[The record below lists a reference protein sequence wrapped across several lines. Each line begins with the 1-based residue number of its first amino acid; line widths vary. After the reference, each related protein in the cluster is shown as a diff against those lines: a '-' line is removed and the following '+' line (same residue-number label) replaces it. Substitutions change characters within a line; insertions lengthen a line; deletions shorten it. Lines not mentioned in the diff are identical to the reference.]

1 MALAPLAG
9 RAGYGVVHDHKV
21 HSRELVL
28 CPGSMTHLPLSEAQ
42 VFQDQLDLEVA
53 LIGHHE
59 TDQPP
64 LFT

>member
-28 CPGSMTHLPLSEAQ
+28 CPGSMTQLPLSEAQ
-42 VFQDQLDLEVA
+42 VFQDQLDLEAA
-53 LIGHHE
+53 LAGQHAA
-59 TDQPP
+59 DQPP